1 MAGHEAN
8 QGGSLGEQLEAYQRD
23 VETRASAQQAGEG
36 GEAFQRRTVALIGR
50 AAAALEIQQEASGLS
65 GTDVINNAVQGYGY
79 IAAASRLGYEVLL
92 RDPSDG
98 ATSQVL
104 MFPGGAAPEAQPSVE
119 PQ

>member
-8 QGGSLGEQLEAYQRD
+8 QGGTLSEQLEAYQRD
-23 VETRASAQQAGEG
+23 VDTRADAYPVGESG
-36 GEAFQRRTVALIGR
+36 VAERKNVGLIGK
-50 AAAALEIQQEASGLS
+50 
-65 GTDVINNAVQGYGY
+65 
-79 IAAASRLGYEVLL
+79 AAASRLGYEVLL

-104 MFPGGAAPEAQPSVE
+104 MFPGEGAAPEVQPPTT